1 MFTLLVTQSL
11 RNRLLVLA
19 LAAVL
24 VIYGAFTATKLP
36 VDVFPDL
43 NRPTVTIMTEAEGL
57 APQEVEQLVT
67 FPVETQM
74 NGLPGV
80 TRVRSV
86 SGVGLSVIYVEFD
99 WGTDIY
105 RNRQQVAERL
115 AMVRPQLPPNVN
127 PMMGPVSSIMGQI
140 VMVALNGG
148 TVSPMQLREL
158 ADFTIRPRL
167 LSIPGVAQVIPM
179 GGEVRQFR
187 VAPQPTAL
195 RALGVTH
202 GQLETALAQF
212 GTNTGGGFTDQY
224 AREYLIRN
232 LGRSMS
238 LDDLRNMV
246 VATVNGRPI
255 YLRQVA
261 EVSFAARVKRGDAGY
276 MGAPAVVVSVEKQ
289 PGVDT
294 VRLTREVE
302 AALAEITASLNACGP
317 DAGKGSSDR
326 TGPSVAEPVGE
337 ACAFRGVRAD
347 QLIFRQANFIET
359 SIRNVETVLM
369 EAVVVVAVVLFAFL
383 LNVRTTAI
391 SLTAI
396 PVSIL
401 ATAVVFHLAGLSI
414 NTMTL
419 GGLAIAI
426 GELVDDAVVDV
437 ENIFRRLG
445 ENRKAGNPKSVFTVV
460 VEASNEVRSGI
471 VYATMVI
478 VLVFVPLFAL
488 SGIEGRLFAP
498 LGQAYIVS
506 ILASLLVSITLT
518 PVLAYYL
525 LPGLK
530 RLEEHD
536 SRFLKWLKRGNA
548 ALLRGLLGH
557 GRPVMAVAGLAV
569 AAAGLAATFLPR
581 TFLPP
586 FNEGS
591 FTVNMTFNPGISLA
605 ESNRIGLVAERLLLE
620 MQDVKSIGR
629 RTGRAE
635 LDEHAEGV
643 HSSDLE
649 IDLKPGSRPK
659 PELVTD
665 IRGRLAVL
673 PVSVNVGQPIS
684 HRLDHMLS
692 GVRAEIALKIFGE
705 DLDTLRAL
713 AEDTRA
719 RLSDIPGLADLQV
732 EKQVLIP
739 QLEIRVDY
747 ARAALYGVQPAALV
761 EQLSRLSNGQVVSRV
776 VDGYRR
782 FDVVMRLSD
791 TMRTT
796 QRLGDLLIET
806 PSGWVP
812 ARQIADIRETDGP
825 NQILRENA
833 RRRIVVQANTQP
845 GSDMGKIVQAIQE
858 KVAAANL
865 PNGYATSLEG
875 SFQAQAEA
883 SRTIGLLS
891 LLSLAL
897 VFALL
902 YSRYRSVVFTLIIL
916 GSIPLALIGSVAA
929 LWIAGQPLS
938 VASMIGFIT
947 LTGIATRNGI
957 LKISH
962 YLNLAI
968 HEGMPFG
975 RDLVIR
981 GSLERLAPVLMTAL
995 SAGVALV
1002 PLMIGADAPGKEILH
1017 PVAVTIFG
1025 GLISATL
1032 LDTVLTPV
1040 LFLTFGRK
1048 PLERLRDEARHRPE
1062 ASPEAPRSS
1071 PVEAF

>member
-24 VIYGAFTATKLP
+24 VVYGAFTVTKLP

-67 FPVETQM
+67 FPIETQM

-105 RNRQQVAERL
+105 RNRQQVSERL
-115 AMVRPQLPPNVN
+115 AMVRPQLPPTVN

-140 VMVALNGG
+140 VMVALSGG
-148 TVSPMQLREL
+148 SVSPMQLREL

-202 GQLETALAQF
+202 AQLENALAQF

-232 LGRSMS
+232 LGRTMN

-246 VATVNGRPI
+246 VATVNNRPV

-261 EVSFAARVKRGDAGY
+261 DVSFAARVKRGDSGY
-276 MGAPAVVVSVEKQ
+276 MGAPAVVISVEKQ

-317 DAGKGSSDR
+317 DAEKRGTDR
-326 TGPSVAEPVGE
+326 LGTESAGE
-337 ACAFRGVRAD
+337 GCAFKGVRAD

-359 SIRNVETVLM
+359 SIRNVETVLI

-401 ATAVVFHLAGLSI
+401 ATAVVFHLFGLSI

-445 ENRKAGNPKSVFTVV
+445 ENRRAGNPRSVFEVV
-460 VEASNEVRSGI
+460 IAASNEVRSGI

-498 LGQAYIVS
+498 LGQAYIIS

-536 SRFLKWLKRGNA
+536 SRFLILLKRGNA
-548 ALLRGLLGH
+548 ALLRALLGH
-557 GRPVMAVAGLAV
+557 ARPVIAVAVLAV
-569 AAAGLAATFLPR
+569 ATAGLAAIFLPR
-581 TFLPP
+581 AFLPP

-605 ESNRIGLVAERLLLE
+605 ESNRIGLVAERLLLD
-620 MQDVKSIGR
+620 MPDVKSIGR

-649 IDLKPGSRPK
+649 IDLKPEARSK
-659 PELVTD
+659 PDLVAD

-673 PVSVNVGQPIS
+673 PVNVNVGQPIS

-713 AEDTRA
+713 AEGLRQ
-719 RLSDIPGLADLQV
+719 RLADIPGIADLQV

-747 ARAALYGVQPAALV
+747 NRAALYGVQPAALV

-791 TMRTT
+791 AMRTT

-845 GSDMGKIVQAIQE
+845 GADMGKIVQAIE
-858 KVAAANL
+858 ENVAAANV
-865 PNGYATSLEG
+865 PNGYTTRLEG

-891 LLSLAL
+891 LLSIAL

-902 YSRYRSVVFTLIIL
+902 YSRYRSVTFTLIIL

-929 LWIAGQPLS
+929 LWLAGQSLS

-968 HEGMPFG
+968 LEGMPFG
-975 RDLVIR
+975 RELVIR

-1002 PLMIGADAPGKEILH
+1002 PLLIGADAPGKEILH

-1032 LDTVLTPV
+1032 LDTVLTPI
-1040 LFLTFGRK
+1040 LFLTFGRE
-1048 PLERLRDEARHRPE
+1048 PLERLRQNSGRRSEV
-1062 ASPEAPRSS
+1062 SPGTRQNAPL
-1071 PVEAF
+1071 EAF

>member
-24 VIYGAFTATKLP
+24 VVYGAYTATKLP

-57 APQEVEQLVT
+57 APQEVEQIVT

-105 RNRQQVAERL
+105 RNRQQVSERL
-115 AMVRPQLPPNVN
+115 AMVRPQLPPTVT

-140 VMVALNGG
+140 VMVALSGG
-148 TVSPMQLREL
+148 SVSPMQLREL

-167 LSIPGVAQVIPM
+167 LSISGVAQVIPM

-202 GQLETALAQF
+202 AQLETALAQF

-232 LGRSMS
+232 LGRTMN

-246 VATVNGRPI
+246 VATVNNRPV

-261 EVSFAARVKRGDAGY
+261 DVSFAARVKRGDSGY
-276 MGAPAVVVSVEKQ
+276 MGAPAVVISVEKQ

-294 VRLTREVE
+294 VRLTRELE

-317 DAGKGSSDR
+317 NADTRNPDQLG
-326 TGPSVAEPVGE
+326 TEPAGE
-337 ACAFRGVRAD
+337 ACAFKGVRAD

-359 SIRNVETVLM
+359 SIRNVETVLV

-401 ATAVVFHLAGLSI
+401 ATAVVFHAFGLSI

-445 ENRKAGNPKSVFTVV
+445 ENRRAGNPKSVFEVV
-460 VEASNEVRSGI
+460 VAASNEVRSGI

-498 LGQAYIVS
+498 LGQAYIIS

-536 SRFLKWLKRGNA
+536 SRFLKALKRGNA
-548 ALLRGLLGH
+548 GLLRALLGH
-557 GRPVMAVAGLAV
+557 ARPVMAFAAFAV
-569 AAAGLAATFLPR
+569 AAAGLAAAFLPR

-620 MQDVKSIGR
+620 MPDVRSIGR

-649 IDLKPGSRPK
+649 IDLKPGARPK
-659 PELVTD
+659 PDLVAD

-673 PVSVNVGQPIS
+673 PVNVNVGQPIS

-692 GVRAEIALKIFGE
+692 GVRAEIALKVFGE

-713 AEDTRA
+713 AEDLRQ
-719 RLSDIPGLADLQV
+719 RLADIPGIADLQV

-747 ARAALYGVQPAALV
+747 NRAALYGVQPAALV

-791 TMRTT
+791 AMRTT

-845 GSDMGKIVQAIQE
+845 GADMGKIIRAIQE
-858 KVAAANL
+858 DVAAANL
-865 PNGYATSLEG
+865 PNGYTTRLEG

-902 YSRYRSVVFTLIIL
+902 YSRYRSVTFTLIIL

-929 LWIAGQPLS
+929 LWLAGQPLS

-975 RDLVIR
+975 RELVIR

-995 SAGVALV
+995 SAGVALI
-1002 PLMIGADAPGKEILH
+1002 PLLIGADAPGKEILH

-1032 LDTVLTPV
+1032 LDTVLTPI

-1048 PLERLRDEARHRPE
+1048 PLERLRHEIRRRSGSSAK
-1062 ASPEAPRSS
+1062 APDRA
-1071 PVEAF
+1071 PLEAF

>member
-24 VIYGAFTATKLP
+24 VVYGALTATKLP

-43 NRPTVTIMTEAEGL
+43 NRPTVTVMTEAEGL

-105 RNRQQVAERL
+105 RNRQQVSERL
-115 AMVRPQLPPNVN
+115 AMVRPQLPPTVT

-140 VMVALNGG
+140 VMVALSGG
-148 TVSPMQLREL
+148 SVSPMQLREL

-202 GQLETALAQF
+202 AQLETALAQF

-232 LGRSMS
+232 LGRTMN

-246 VATVNGRPI
+246 VATVNNRPV

-261 EVSFAARVKRGDAGY
+261 DVSFAARVKRGDSGY
-276 MGAPAVVVSVEKQ
+276 MGAPAVVISVEKQ

-302 AALAEITASLNACGP
+302 AALAEITASLNTCGP
-317 DAGKGSSDR
+317 DADKRSPGQLG
-326 TGPSVAEPVGE
+326 AEPAGE
-337 ACAFRGVRAD
+337 ACAFKGVRAD
-347 QLIFRQANFIET
+347 QIIFRQANFIET
-359 SIRNVETVLM
+359 SIRNVETVLV
-369 EAVVVVAVVLFAFL
+369 EAVVVVAIVLFAFL

-401 ATAVVFHLAGLSI
+401 ATAVVFHAFGLSI

-445 ENRKAGNPKSVFTVV
+445 ENRRAGNPKSVFEVV
-460 VEASNEVRSGI
+460 VSASNEVRSGI

-498 LGQAYIVS
+498 LGQAYIIS

-536 SRFLKWLKRGNA
+536 SRFLKALKRGNA
-548 ALLRGLLGH
+548 ALLGGLLGH
-557 GRPVMAVAGLAV
+557 ARPLMAVAALAV
-569 AAAGLAATFLPR
+569 AAAGVGAVFLPR

-620 MQDVKSIGR
+620 MPDVRSIGR

-649 IDLKPGSRPK
+649 IDLKPGARPK
-659 PELVTD
+659 PDLVAD

-673 PVSVNVGQPIS
+673 PVNVNVGQPIS

-713 AEDTRA
+713 AEDLRQRFA
-719 RLSDIPGLADLQV
+719 DIPGIADLQV

-747 ARAALYGVQPAALV
+747 NRAALYGVQPAALV

-791 TMRTT
+791 AMRTT
-796 QRLGDLLIET
+796 QHLGDLLIET
-806 PSGWVP
+806 PSG
-812 ARQIADIRETDGP
+812 
-825 NQILRENA
+825 
-833 RRRIVVQANTQP
+833 
-845 GSDMGKIVQAIQE
+845 
-858 KVAAANL
+858 
-865 PNGYATSLEG
+865 
-875 SFQAQAEA
+875 
-883 SRTIGLLS
+883 
-891 LLSLAL
+891 
-897 VFALL
+897 
-902 YSRYRSVVFTLIIL
+902 
-916 GSIPLALIGSVAA
+916 
-929 LWIAGQPLS
+929 
-938 VASMIGFIT
+938 
-947 LTGIATRNGI
+947 
-957 LKISH
+957 
-962 YLNLAI
+962 
-968 HEGMPFG
+968 
-975 RDLVIR
+975 
-981 GSLERLAPVLMTAL
+981 
-995 SAGVALV
+995 
-1002 PLMIGADAPGKEILH
+1002 
-1017 PVAVTIFG
+1017 
-1025 GLISATL
+1025 
-1032 LDTVLTPV
+1032 
-1040 LFLTFGRK
+1040 
-1048 PLERLRDEARHRPE
+1048 
-1062 ASPEAPRSS
+1062 
-1071 PVEAF
+1071 

>member
-1 MFTLLVTQSL
+1 MFRLLVTQSL

-24 VIYGAFTATKLP
+24 VIYGAFTVTKLP

-80 TRVRSV
+80 TRVRSI

-105 RNRQQVAERL
+105 RNRQQVSERL
-115 AMVRPQLPPNVN
+115 AMVRPQLPPTVN

-148 TVSPMQLREL
+148 SVSPMQLREL

-202 GQLETALAQF
+202 AQLETALAQF

-232 LGRSMS
+232 LGRTMN

-246 VATVNGRPI
+246 VATVANRPV

-261 EVSFAARVKRGDAGY
+261 EVSFAARVKRGDSGY

-294 VRLTREVE
+294 VRLTRQVE

-317 DAGKGSSDR
+317 DAGKGSSSR
-326 TGPSVAEPVGE
+326 SGPSVTEPAGE
-337 ACAFRGVRAD
+337 ACAFKGVRAD

-369 EAVVVVAVVLFAFL
+369 EAVAVVAVVLFAFL

-445 ENRKAGNPKSVFTVV
+445 ENRRAGNPRSVFEVV
-460 VEASNEVRSGI
+460 VAASNEVRSGI

-536 SRFLKWLKRGNA
+536 SRFLKLLKRGNA

-557 GRPVMAVAGLAV
+557 ARPAMVVAGLAV
-569 AAAGLAATFLPR
+569 AAAGLAAAFLPR

-605 ESNRIGLVAERLLLE
+605 ESNRIGLVAERLLLD
-620 MQDVKSIGR
+620 MPDVKSIGR

-659 PELVTD
+659 PDLVAD

-673 PVSVNVGQPIS
+673 PVNVNVGQPIS

-692 GVRAEIALKIFGE
+692 GIRAEIALKIFGE

-713 AEDTRA
+713 AEDVRG
-719 RLSDIPGLADLQV
+719 RLADIPGIADLQV

-747 ARAALYGVQPAALV
+747 NRAALYGVQPAALV

-796 QRLGDLLIET
+796 QRLGDMLVET

-812 ARQIADIRETDGP
+812 ARQIADIRETEGP

-858 KVAAANL
+858 KAAGANL
-865 PNGYATSLEG
+865 PDGYTTSLEG

-929 LWIAGQPLS
+929 LWLAGQPLS

-1002 PLMIGADAPGKEILH
+1002 PLLVGADAPGKEILH

-1062 ASPEAPRSS
+1062 ASPEAPRSA